1 MDHSTTILRFLF
13 SFFQFPFGC
22 FPRQI
27 RSIVAAFCAEYGH
40 PTTPSNESMK
50 RIKISLRL
58 KTTPLSRSDRDIVQ
72 QHFHALFEFI
82 LHSSNFELNPI
93 VTERGP
99 QPPNGNT
106 LRFYHITYFSRRLS
120 NHHSKRS
127 CFDRCKKHHQPTRIV
142 YLLLIFFQT
151 PEESSHYIHYF
162 DPSFWFDD
170 F

>member
-1 MDHSTTILRFLF
+1 MDHSTTILRFFF

-93 VTERGP
+93 VIERGP

-106 LRFYHITYFSRRLS
+106 LSFYHITYLS
-120 NHHSKRS
+120 LVDCQTTTRS
-127 CFDRCKKHHQPTRIV
+127 DHA
-142 YLLLIFFQT
+142 LIGVRNTINQRELF
-151 PEESSHYIHYF
+151 IYF
-162 DPSFWFDD
+162 
-170 F
+170 